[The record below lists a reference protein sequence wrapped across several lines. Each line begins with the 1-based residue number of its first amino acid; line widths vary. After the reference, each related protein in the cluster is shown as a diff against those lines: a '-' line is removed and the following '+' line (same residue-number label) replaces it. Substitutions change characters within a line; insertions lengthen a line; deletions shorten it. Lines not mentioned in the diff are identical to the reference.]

1 MTVISPCHHC
11 HRLSRPDLHH
21 HNLDH
26 HHTKQAQYYDD
37 LDDELDDDNDDD
49 LDDYLDDDLDVRES
63 SRGNVG
69 TGEARI

>member
-21 HNLDH
+21 HHLDH

-49 LDDYLDDDLDVRES
+49 LDDDLDVGES

>member
-1 MTVISPCHHC
+1 M
-11 HRLSRPDLHH
+11 
-21 HNLDH
+21 
-26 HHTKQAQYYDD
+26 KQAQYYDD

-49 LDDYLDDDLDVRES
+49 LDDYLDDDLDVGES

>member
-37 LDDELDDDNDDD
+37 LDDDNDDD
-49 LDDYLDDDLDVRES
+49 LDDYLDDDLDVGES